1 MRGVNPARAGMI
13 LVCGGMLIRPA
24 RKPRASGDDPP
35 PTDMVS
41 RFDRVNPARAG
52 QLLITP
58 QPSPDHLSLPTI
70 TPVIILPDQR
80 EPHEHASRLMISSR
94 ACAGP
99 AGSRIPAESA
109 RPIDAAATNRRA
121 PSTTTSP
128 LDSRTQCPMCS
139 ISSRASS
146 AARNTGKTAACASA
160 KHLGDAPPEA
170 FPPLFHST
178 TAQPP
183 RIPNLTTTYCTQ

>member
-1 MRGVNPARAGMI
+1 
-13 LVCGGMLIRPA
+13 
-24 RKPRASGDDPP
+24 
-35 PTDMVS
+35 
-41 RFDRVNPARAG
+41 
-52 QLLITP
+52 
-58 QPSPDHLSLPTI
+58 
-70 TPVIILPDQR
+70 
-80 EPHEHASRLMISSR
+80 MISSR

-109 RPIDAAATNRRA
+109 RPTDAAATNRRA

-128 LDSRTQCPMCS
+128 LGSRTQCPMCS

-160 KHLGDAPPEA
+160 EHRSSGDAPPEA

-183 RIPNLTTTYCTQ
+183 QIPNLTTTYCTQ